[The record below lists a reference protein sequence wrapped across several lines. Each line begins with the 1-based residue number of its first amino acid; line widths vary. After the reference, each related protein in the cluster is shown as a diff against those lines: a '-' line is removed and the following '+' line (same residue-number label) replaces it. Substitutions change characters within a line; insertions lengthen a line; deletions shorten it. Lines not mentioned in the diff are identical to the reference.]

1 MTATV
6 DSRTEWL
13 SALRAWR
20 AEARVP
26 AGGPIWAPAL
36 EACSR
41 DELADIQGDKLRL
54 AVRYVYD
61 HSPLFRRKCEDAG
74 LEPGDVDGIEDI
86 AALPITT
93 KEDMSADLERDPP
106 WGGYTA
112 VTGEDWARGGG
123 QLFRTS
129 GTTATPRS
137 FRYTGLDLEMW
148 AWTNARAFHAMGL
161 RGGADLA
168 LICFGYGPHV
178 AMWGAHYAMRELGI
192 PIVAAGSLPTEARA
206 IAVDAYRP
214 TVLCATPSYALYLGA
229 EMREQGLDP
238 AASSVA
244 RVICG
249 GEPQPE
255 ATRERIESTWGAELH
270 EMYGCTEAA
279 PSCGGYTCGFAT
291 HVLEDTHLIETVDA
305 QTLEPVADGERGVS
319 VITNLCSE
327 ASPQIRFLVG
337 DLTALERSPCECG
350 RTHVRALGGFAGR
363 ADDMLNVRGV
373 TVFPSAIEDV
383 VRRFAELGDEFEI
396 VVARRGE
403 LDELTIVAE
412 PRPDVA
418 EARHDELRERIAT
431 SVRAHCEL
439 RPGVELREYGSL
451 PRTEQKARRV
461 RDLR

>member
-1 MTATV
+1 VSASA
-6 DSRTEWL
+6 DSRSAWL
-13 SALRAWR
+13 SALRSFR
-20 AEARVP
+20 DEALEP
-26 AGGPIWAPAL
+26 ADERIWAPSL

-41 DELADIQGDKLRL
+41 DELGELQGRKLRL
-54 AVRYVYD
+54 SVRYMYD
-61 HSPLFRRKCEDAG
+61 RSPLFRRKCEEIG
-74 LEPGDVDGIEDI
+74 LEPGDVGGIEDLTS
-86 AALPITT
+86 LPITT
-93 KEDMSADLERDPP
+93 KDDMSRDLERDPP

-112 VTGEDWARGGG
+112 VGGEEWARGGG

-137 FRYTGLDLEMW
+137 FRYTGLDLDMW
-148 AWTNARAFHAMGL
+148 AWTNARAFYSMGL
-161 RGGADLA
+161 RSGRDLA

-178 AMWGAHYAMRELGI
+178 AMWGAHYAMREMGV

-206 IAVDAYRP
+206 LAIDTYRP
-214 TVLCATPSYALYLGA
+214 TVLCATPSYALFLGA
-229 EMREQGLDP
+229 AMRDQGLDP
-238 AASSVA
+238 AASSIQ

-249 GEPQPE
+249 GEAQPP
-255 ATRERIESTWGAELH
+255 ATRERIEATWGAELH

-279 PSCGGYTCGFAT
+279 PSCGGYTCRLAT
-291 HVLEDTHLIETVDA
+291 HVMEDTHAIETVDPE
-305 QTLEPVADGERGVS
+305 TLEPVADGEQGVS

-337 DLTALERSPCECG
+337 DFTTLDRSPCECG

-373 TVFPSAIEDV
+373 TVFPSAIEEV
-383 VRRFAELGDEFEI
+383 VRRFPELGDEFLI
-396 VVARRGE
+396 VLERRGE

-412 PRPDVA
+412 PRPDVPA
-418 EARHDELRERIAT
+418 SAHDDLSQRLVS

-439 RPGVELREYGSL
+439 RPSVELREYGSL

-461 RDLR
+461 RERG